1 MKLLKLFLLF
11 PILILSACVASN
23 IDTANENLKRGMSKS
38 QVEAIMGLPHDVQE
52 KGGNR
57 EDWIYIGY
65 APDGFRNIRLIFV
78 NDKYMLWRPAGKNSG
93 GEAAYNEAVINSFRD
108 TQRQLERIQT
118 QNELNRINSNL
129 NSINS
134 TLRGY

>member
-1 MKLLKLFLLF
+1 M
-11 PILILSACVASN
+11 
-23 IDTANENLKRGMSKS
+23 MSKRKG
-38 QVEAIMGLPHDVQE
+38 EIE
-52 KGGNR
+52 KTG
-57 EDWIYIGY
+57 YIGY

-93 GEAAYNEAVINSFRD
+93 GEAAYNETVINSFRD

>member
-1 MKLLKLFLLF
+1 
-11 PILILSACVASN
+11 
-23 IDTANENLKRGMSKS
+23 
-38 QVEAIMGLPHDVQE
+38 
-52 KGGNR
+52 
-57 EDWIYIGY
+57 
-65 APDGFRNIRLIFV
+65 
-78 NDKYMLWRPAGKNSG
+78 MLWRPAGKNSG